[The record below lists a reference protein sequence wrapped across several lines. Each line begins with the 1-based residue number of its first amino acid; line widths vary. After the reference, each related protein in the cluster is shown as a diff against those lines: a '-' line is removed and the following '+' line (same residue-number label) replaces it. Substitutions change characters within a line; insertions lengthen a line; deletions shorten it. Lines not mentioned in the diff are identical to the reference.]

1 MTIPALYCD
10 GQTLRSHPVEV
21 QVSADGSLQ
30 YAGENVG
37 ASLPLS
43 TVRISPRLGRV
54 PRFLRLPGGGVLEV
68 PDDPAFDA
76 ALAAAVASPRLE
88 RAVHW
93 LESRAAI
100 AAAST
105 LLLAATVAVAVWLGL
120 PWLARRAAYAVPE
133 TIEAQAGRAGYNVF
147 VRSFARSSLT
157 DGQQRQVE
165 RQLARLQAARAFHV
179 KPVIV
184 FVRMGT
190 PNAFALPGGIIVVT
204 DELFELAYT
213 DDELAAVLAHEM
225 GHVEKRHGLQS
236 VLRSSAA
243 LIVVSTITGDLSTL
257 TTFSGTLPF
266 ILLQYG
272 YAREFEH
279 EADDYA
285 ISLLRDAHIDP
296 INLARILRRLENQR
310 PKHGNDFSYLSS
322 HPATAERIKFVQSYS
337 SAALAVVDADR
348 PNAKP
353 IASWSPPD
361 DKADY
366 APAVLFQPHLDYP
379 EDMRRANI
387 TGEVTVEFIVGDLGR
402 VRDATVLR
410 SSRREFEEPALAAI
424 RHWVF
429 KPGCKHGRAVDTR
442 MQQTITFS
450 LNDED
455 SATPPAK
462 STPAR

>member
-1 MTIPALYCD
+1 MITPALYCD
-10 GQTLRSHPVEV
+10 GQTLRSHAVEV
-21 QVSADGSLQ
+21 QIGADGSLR
-30 YAGENVG
+30 YTGENIDV
-37 ASLPLS
+37 SLPLS

-54 PRFLRLPGGGVLEV
+54 PRFLRLPAGGVLEV

-76 ALAAAVASPRLE
+76 ALAAAGAAHRLE

-93 LESRAAI
+93 LESRVAI
-100 AAAST
+100 AAGST
-105 LLLAATVAVAVWLGL
+105 LLLAVAVTAAVWLGL
-120 PWLARRAAYAVPE
+120 PWLARRAAYAVPD

-147 VRSFARSSLT
+147 VRSFARSTLT
-157 DGQQRQVE
+157 GRQQRVVE
-165 RQLARLQAARAFHV
+165 HQLERLQAARAFHV
-179 KPVIV
+179 KPVLV

-204 DELFELAYT
+204 DELYQLAYNEE
-213 DDELAAVLAHEM
+213 ELAAVLAHEL

-285 ISLLRDAHIDP
+285 ISLLRDARIDP
-296 INLARILRRLENQR
+296 INLARILRRLERER
-310 PKHGNDFSYLSS
+310 PKQGKDFSYLSS
-322 HPATAERIKFVQSYS
+322 HPATEERIKFVQSYS
-337 SAALAVVDADR
+337 SAALAGDEFNALHEAEQPVIRHEPIDRKPRVFYTVD
-348 PNAKP
+348 PVYP
-353 IASWSPPD
+353 I
-361 DKADY
+361 
-366 APAVLFQPHLDYP
+366 
-379 EDMRRANI
+379 EMREAGV
-387 TGEVTVEFIVGDLGR
+387 TGEVTLEFTVDTLGY
-402 VRDATVLR
+402 VHDAKVTR
-410 SSRREFEEPALAAI
+410 SSRPEFEQPSLDAVGKWTFTPA
-424 RHWVF
+424 RR
-429 KPGCKHGRAVDTR
+429 GDRAVNCR
-442 MQQTITFS
+442 MQQTLTFT
-450 LNDED
+450 LDEED